1 MGIRNWIILGASVF
15 GCWGIV
21 ATPAVAEI
29 KRIDFTVRSEPNQ
42 SFSTLM
48 QQAESLATS
57 FIEQGFAED
66 TSVTEISVNI
76 LGERNGQQVPL
87 LVSRVVRSDWQNQP
101 EIRPWTRYFRT
112 SAVLLGFR
120 KPSEPNYTPAIA
132 PNSPE
137 PNSTTTT
144 NTQQQ
149 SPASGATSIQQP
161 TVTPNTTES
170 SVSPIP
176 TPASTIVQPPTPTPT
191 TGNTTNTTQP
201 ITSPGATLEESDPGF
216 R

>member
-1 MGIRNWIILGASVF
+1 MDIRNRIILGASLF
-15 GCWGIV
+15 SCWGIFT
-21 ATPAVAEI
+21 APAAAEM
-29 KRIDFTVRSEPNQ
+29 KRIDFTLRSEPNQ

-48 QQAESLATS
+48 QQAESLATD

-66 TSVTEISVNI
+66 SSVTEVAVHI

-87 LVSRVVRSDWQNQP
+87 LFSRVARSNWQNQP

-132 PNSPE
+132 SPSPVSE
-137 PNSTTTT
+137 PTPDATTT
-144 NTQQQ
+144 N
-149 SPASGATSIQQP
+149 PASGTTYIQQP
-161 TVTPNTTES
+161 TTTPSTTDAIPQT
-170 SVSPIP
+170 SP
-176 TPASTIVQPPTPTPT
+176 STGTIIQPPTPST
-191 TGNTTNTTQP
+191 TSPVNNTTQP
-201 ITSPGATLEESDPGF
+201 ITSPGASLEESDPGF